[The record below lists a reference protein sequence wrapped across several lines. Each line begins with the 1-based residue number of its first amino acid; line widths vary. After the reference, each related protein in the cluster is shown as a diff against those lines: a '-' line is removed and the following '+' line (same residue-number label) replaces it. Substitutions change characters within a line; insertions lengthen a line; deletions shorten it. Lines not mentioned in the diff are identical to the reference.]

1 MHEQTIDHN
10 ALLLQVMAHDLL
22 APLTAIKWQ
31 LELLARE
38 GSSPKGVEYVRSLQ
52 QSSDLG
58 ITLTKHAHV
67 AGRVLVGSYQADPIE
82 QSLSTVVESSVRALV
97 PQYERHGVQL
107 DVSVEREENLRSFDT
122 ELVAV
127 FVWSIAKFFLS
138 CAPAKAQ
145 VLVRGMAVPD
155 TSANTYVLIVSAN
168 DIPEADACVESFKKG
183 TARGAYDHAF
193 VFARLIHE
201 VADLLGVDVSAETQ
215 GSSLILEA
223 AFRGATAKASS

>member
-1 MHEQTIDHN
+1 MHEKSIDHN

-38 GSSPKGVEYVRSLQ
+38 GSTSKGADYVRSLQ

-58 ITLTKHAHV
+58 ITLTKRAHV
-67 AGRVLVGSYQADPIE
+67 AGRVLVGSYQMDSVE
-82 QSLSTVVESSVRALV
+82 QSLPTVIESSVRALV
-97 PQYERHGVQL
+97 PQYERHGVRL
-107 DVSVEREENLRSFDT
+107 DVSIDPEQTLRTFDT
-122 ELVAV
+122 ELLAV

-138 CAPAKAQ
+138 CAPAQAQ

-155 TSANTYVLIVSAN
+155 VGANTYVLIVSAN
-168 DIPEADACVESFKKG
+168 DIPEAEACVESFKKG

-193 VFARLIHE
+193 VFARLIHD
-201 VADLLGVDVSAETQ
+201 VASMLEVDVSAETQ

-223 AFRGATAKASS
+223 AFRGVGKGAA